1 MEYEQDQPRF
11 RDSGDVVLF
20 LRALPLA
27 WRAQRV
33 RGTPLPEVVAAM
45 GGMGGRER
53 EALRAKVAAGRACL
67 RYGQWF
73 GGLDSC
79 LTRSLVAGAMLSE
92 AHDVVLH
99 VGFRPGT
106 EEVPLDGHAW
116 LTVDGERLDAIAP
129 DDVDHPY
136 AGILEIPFGADGRS
150 RG

>member
-11 RDSGDVVLF
+11 RDPGDVVLF

-27 WRAQRV
+27 RRAQR
-33 RGTPLPEVVAAM
+33 
-45 GGMGGRER
+45 
-53 EALRAKVAAGRACL
+53 
-67 RYGQWF
+67 F

-116 LTVDGERLDAIAP
+116 LTVDGGRLDAIAP

-136 AGILEIPFGADGRS
+136 AGILEIPFGAEGRS